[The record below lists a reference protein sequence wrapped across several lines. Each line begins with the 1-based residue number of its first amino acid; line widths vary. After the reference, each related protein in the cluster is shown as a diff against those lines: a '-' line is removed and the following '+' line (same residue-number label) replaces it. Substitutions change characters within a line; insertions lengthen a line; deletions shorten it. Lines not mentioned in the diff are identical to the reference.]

1 MPAGLTQFVNDNGI
15 RSGGFIREFDRRTR
29 QRPVFGGQP
38 VRPDALKT
46 ANSTAAQVLDESVL
60 NALGQLERTGRPDFV
75 NQVIIIFLETALAL
89 LADLKNGAASGQ
101 IEMLHQAS
109 HALKGCSATI
119 GAASLSALCGVLET
133 VARAGAVP
141 DAPARVDAIVEEY
154 RRVEAALISRLAQRS
169 EASRAHRVGPQ
180 TSEQA

>member
-1 MPAGLTQFVNDNGI
+1 VI
-15 RSGGFIREFDRRTR
+15 
-29 QRPVFGGQP
+29 
-38 VRPDALKT
+38 PDALKT
-46 ANSTAAQVLDESVL
+46 ANSTATQVLDESVL

-109 HALKGCSATI
+109 HGLKGWSATI

-133 VARAGAVP
+133 VARARAVP
-141 DAPARVDAIVEEY
+141 DAPAQVDAIFEEY
-154 RRVEAALISRLAQRS
+154 RLVEAALISRLAQHS
-169 EASRAHRVGPQ
+169 EASRAQREPRAAPQ
-180 TSEQA
+180 PTEQT